1 MQKALLL
8 FRLSATAPA
17 AATTAPSPPPPAA
30 FTPTYLHT
38 PATPGY
44 GVKKRE
50 PGNLNAAAS
59 GSALEKL
66 LKKPGKKGLHI
77 ASGIPSLFRG
87 SCSFIYLFIYTTTP
101 GPTSLYYTYT
111 QVHTHITYV
120 SPVRKYLG
128 AEVESRF
135 ALYVVTYIHTYNI
148 RYLRRYYP
156 TRHYTTLH
164 YNHIASHRILASELY
179 LLICRRSFV
188 SLAQHLHN

>member
-1 MQKALLL
+1 MHVSPFVHVHSLVAGAGEKRKEEGRCRKKREKKRRRFPLKSFRFVGRTGVQKALLL

-30 FTPTYLHT
+30 FTPTYIPAY

-66 LKKPGKKGLHI
+66 KSLEKKGCTSI

-87 SCSFIYLFIYTTTP
+87 SCSFIYLFIRP
-101 GPTSLYYTYT
+101 HPALPPCIIR
-111 QVHTHITYV
+111 TH
-120 SPVRKYLG
+120 K
-128 AEVESRF
+128 
-135 ALYVVTYIHTYNI
+135 YIHT
-148 RYLRRYYP
+148 LR
-156 TRHYTTLH
+156 T
-164 YNHIASHRILASELY
+164 
-179 LLICRRSFV
+179 
-188 SLAQHLHN
+188 